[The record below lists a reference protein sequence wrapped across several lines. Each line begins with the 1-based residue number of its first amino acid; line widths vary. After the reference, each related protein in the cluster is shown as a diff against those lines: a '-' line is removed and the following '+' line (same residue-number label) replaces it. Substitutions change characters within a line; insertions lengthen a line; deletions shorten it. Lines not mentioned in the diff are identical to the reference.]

1 MNLRVALCQT
11 EAAWRD
17 PAGNLRRAEALVAR
31 ADADLVLLP
40 ELFATGFDVS
50 VSASAAS
57 VGGSVADAMRD
68 WAVRYGRAVAG
79 SVAVATAEGFRNRM
93 YFVRPSGEAEW
104 YDKRHLFRPGG
115 EAAAYAPGTERRVV
129 RYRGWRLL
137 LLVCYDLR
145 FPVWS
150 RCRGDY
156 DAIVCCAAWPAPR
169 REAWRTLVRARAI
182 ENQCYVAA
190 VNRAGTDPGI
200 DYAGDSAL
208 VDFCG
213 GTMAEAGPGER
224 TLVADFDRA
233 ALDAFRARFPAWMD
247 ADSFRLEG

>member
-11 EAAWRD
+11 DAVWRSAAQT
-17 PAGNLRRAEALVAR
+17 LRRAEPLVAR
-31 ADADLVLLP
+31 ADADLVVLP
-40 ELFATGFDVS
+40 ELFATGFDPD
-50 VSASAAS
+50 A
-57 VGGSVADAMRD
+57 VAVAEPEQGPVLTAMRR
-68 WAVRYGRAVAG
+68 WAARYDRAIAG
-79 SVAVATAEGFRNRM
+79 SVAVATEGGFRNRM

-115 EAAAYAPGTERRVV
+115 EAVAYAPGAERRAVS
-129 RYRGWRLL
+129 YRGWRLL
-137 LLVCYDLR
+137 PLICYDLR

-156 DAIVCCAAWPAPR
+156 DAILCCAAWPAPR
-169 REAWRTLVRARAI
+169 RDAWRTLVRARAI

-190 VNRAGTDPGI
+190 ANRAGTDPGI

-213 GTMAEAGPGER
+213 RTMAEAGPGER
-224 TLVADFDRA
+224 LLVAEFDRA
-233 ALDAFRARFPAWMD
+233 ALDAFRDRFPTWMD
-247 ADSFRLEG
+247 ADRFRLEE